1 MILNVQKTEQ
11 LSGEI
16 TIPPSKSH
24 TIRAVI
30 IASLSLGRSKLL
42 NPLFSEDTKAAIQ
55 ACERLGAKIEQKS
68 DSLIIKGF
76 GSSPDKP
83 SAVIDMLNSGTSTNL
98 IMGIL
103 AGLGI
108 EAEITGDAS
117 LQTRPVKSL
126 AAALETLGCK
136 IDFTED
142 NGCPPL
148 KISGRIKGGKVT
160 LDASKSS
167 QYVSSLL
174 IACPLAEQDTEI
186 FVEDPTELPYIE
198 MTLKWLDEQNI
209 KYERDGFNYFR
220 ISGNQN
226 YTSFEK
232 SIPAD
237 WSSAAFPICAAAI
250 TESDVIIKG
259 IDINDV
265 QGDKAIIE
273 YLKDMGADI
282 RLEENGIRVKGG
294 KLQGK
299 KLDINATPDA
309 LPALSVMGCLAEG
322 ETKLVNVA
330 QARVKETDRIKVMA
344 DELKK
349 MGALIEELPDGL
361 LIKKSRLKGTKLR
374 GHHDHRVV
382 MALSIAAMTADEE
395 TLIDTAEAVSVTY
408 PNYVKTM
415 RKLGA
420 NITLIKEVQ

>member
-1 MILNVQKTEQ
+1 VKLKVQHTSK

-16 TIPPSKSH
+16 TIPSSKSH

-30 IASLSLGRSKLL
+30 IASLAQGRSKLL
-42 NPLFSEDTKAAIQ
+42 NPLFSEDTKSAIQ
-55 ACERLGAKIEQKS
+55 ACESLGAKIEQKS
-68 DSLIIKGF
+68 GSLIIEGF
-76 GSSPDKP
+76 GNSPDNP

-98 IMGIL
+98 ILGIL

-108 EAEITGDAS
+108 EAAITGDAS

-126 AAALETLGCK
+126 ASALETLGCK

-148 KISGRIKGGKVT
+148 KISGRIRGGKVT

-174 IACPLAEQDTEI
+174 IACTLAEQDTEI
-186 FVEDPTELPYIE
+186 FVENPTELPYIE
-198 MTLKWLDEQNI
+198 LTLKWLDEQNI
-209 KYERDGFNYFR
+209 KYERNGFNYFK

-250 TESDVIIKG
+250 TKSDVIIKG
-259 IDINDV
+259 VNINDV
-265 QGDKAIIE
+265 QGDKAIID

-282 RLEENGIRVKGG
+282 RIEENRIRIKGG

-299 KLDINATPDA
+299 ELDINATPDA
-309 LPALSVMGCLAEG
+309 LPVLSVMGCLAEG
-322 ETKLVNVA
+322 ETKLVHVA

-349 MGALIEELPDGL
+349 MGADIDERPDGL
-361 LIKKSRLKGTKLR
+361 VIRKSRLKGTKLR

-382 MALSIAAMTADEE
+382 MALSIAAMKADNESI
-395 TLIDTAEAVSVTY
+395 IDTAEAVSVTY
-408 PNYVKTM
+408 PDYVKTM
-415 RKLGA
+415 CNLGA
-420 NITLIKEVQ
+420 NITLIKEV

>member
-1 MILNVQKTEQ
+1 VILNVQKTEQ

-30 IASLSLGRSKLL
+30 IASLAQGRSELL

-55 ACERLGAKIEQKS
+55 ACERLGAKIEKKS
-68 DSLIIKGF
+68 DNLIIEGF
-76 GSSPDKP
+76 GRSPDKP

-294 KLQGK
+294 KLQGR

>member
-1 MILNVQKTEQ
+1 M

-30 IASLSLGRSKLL
+30 IASLAQGRSKLL
-42 NPLFSEDTKAAIQ
+42 NPLFSEDTKSAIQ
-55 ACERLGAKIEQKS
+55 ACENLGAKIEQKS
-68 DSLIIKGF
+68 DSLIIEGF

-174 IACPLAEQDTEI
+174 IACPLAEHDTEI
-186 FVEDPTELPYIE
+186 FVENPTELPYIE
-198 MTLKWLDEQNI
+198 MTIKWLDEQNI
-209 KYERDGFNYFR
+209 KYERDGFNYFK

-226 YTSFEK
+226 YKSFEK

-250 TESDVIIKG
+250 TESDVLIKG
-259 IDINDV
+259 IDIKDV

-282 RLEENGIRVKGG
+282 RLEKNGIRVKGG

-299 KLDINATPDA
+299 EIDINATPDA

-349 MGALIEELPDGL
+349 MGADIDERPDGL
-361 LIKKSRLKGTKLR
+361 VIRKSRLKGAKLR

-382 MALSIAAMTADEE
+382 MALSIAAMTADNESI
-395 TLIDTAEAVSVTY
+395 IDTAEAVSVTY
-408 PNYVKTM
+408 PDYVKTM
-415 RKLGA
+415 CNLGA
-420 NITLIKEVQ
+420 NITLIEEV